1 MAASQG
7 ANEVKLSVE
16 FAGICL
22 YVIQYAEK
30 FVPGEKE
37 TKPPPASWVTVLMPT
52 CVPNGGVSAKHE
64 DGDTGAR
71 HVPYLLM
78 DAANLT
84 AYDKLLDNVLP
95 RGDPSNAELANRI
108 REAFGPP
115 MPSGIVPDGPQ
126 FEVVRRLRRE
136 EIAFELAGSDEP
148 IITLSP
154 ERLPLPDLSIYKLEG
169 SGSPPQRGIKL
180 KPGLVDDNPPPVE
193 LNVRTILRGGK
204 LTATTISESGQGN
217 VGIRRGPDW
226 DRFEAAWVGSI
237 KWERTI
243 PGDSLTIQIRS
254 FDGSQPTPVTLRPV
268 EGNVIALKL
277 ANLCETNP
285 LEWRAFEPRFDK
297 DDVDF
302 KWLFRLFD
310 AADGG
315 SLLRAMGRFKFPY
328 PHLSPRGARPTG
340 YTGCTGGQFGLP

>member
-1 MAASQG
+1 MAATQG
-7 ANEVKLSVE
+7 ANEIRLSVE

-22 YVIQYAEK
+22 YVIEREGPFKPDQQ
-30 FVPGEKE
+30 E
-37 TKPPPASWVTVLMPT
+37 TKPPPALKVTVLMPT
-52 CVPNGGVSAKHE
+52 CVPNGRVSAKHE

-84 AYDKLLDNVLP
+84 AYDKLFDNVLP
-95 RGDPSNAELANRI
+95 PDDPRNAELAKRI

-115 MPSGIVPDGPQ
+115 LPSGNVADGPK
-126 FEVVRRLRRE
+126 FEVVRRLTNE
-136 EIAFELAGSDEP
+136 EIFLPGPRES
-148 IITLSP
+148 IITLDP
-154 ERLPLPDLSIYKLEG
+154 ELLPLPDLSIYKLNG
-169 SGSPPQRGIKL
+169 SGSPPERGIKL
-180 KPGLVDDNPPPVE
+180 KPGLVDDTQPPVE

-204 LTATTISESGQGN
+204 LTATTISESDKRN
-217 VGIRRGPDW
+217 VGVRRGPDW

-237 KWERTI
+237 KWEQTI
-243 PGDSLTIQIRS
+243 PGNSLTIQIRS
-254 FDGSQPTPVTLRPV
+254 FDGSQATPVTLRPV
-268 EGNVIALKL
+268 TGENVIALKL

-310 AADGG
+310 AEGGG
-315 SLLRAMGRFKFPY
+315 SLLRAMGRYKFPY
-328 PHLSPRGARPTG
+328 PHLSPRGARPAG

>member
-1 MAASQG
+1 MAISQA
-7 ANEVKLSVE
+7 ANEVTLSVE

-22 YVIQYAEK
+22 YVIQYKEK

-37 TKPPPASWVTVLMPT
+37 TKPPPASWVTILMPT
-52 CVPNGGVSAKHE
+52 CLPNGGVSAKHE
-64 DGDTGAR
+64 DGETGAR

-84 AYDKLLDNVLP
+84 
-95 RGDPSNAELANRI
+95 S
-108 REAFGPP
+108 PP

-136 EIAFELAGSDEP
+136 EIDFELAGSDEP

-154 ERLPLPDLSIYKLEG
+154 DRLPLPDLSIYKLDG

-180 KPGLVDDNPPPVE
+180 KPGLVDGNPPPVE

-243 PGDSLTIQIRS
+243 PGSSLTIQIRS
-254 FDGSQPTPVTLRPV
+254 LDGSQRTPVTLRPV

-310 AADGG
+310 AEDGG
-315 SLLRAMGRFKFPY
+315 SLLRAMGTYKFPY